1 MRLVVYA
8 DVLVTV
14 NLFVNY
20 ALLLCTSLI
29 LKCKIAGAR
38 LLLGAVVGSVYGLVI
53 FLPDLPMYVELPLR
67 LAASGLIVFASFGYK
82 GFRRF
87 LRCFLTFFAVAFAF
101 GGIMLTLWVTVA
113 PVGMIY
119 NNGAVY
125 FDIDLPVLAV
135 STVACFT
142 VVSLISKL
150 TARKAPANSVFIL
163 SIRYN
168 GKAVSGTAL
177 CDTGNS
183 LTEGFS
189 GFPVIIG
196 EYATLKEIMPQSI
209 ADYYKNPSEISQGEK
224 IRPVVCRTISGVGL
238 LPSFRPDEVELKSIN
253 RHIKT
258 NRVYIAVTENRLAG
272 GEFDF
277 ILNSEIFNG
286 ENEYEAD
293 KSYKFD
299 KKGAASLE
307 AKQHDSLCER
317 TGDTSCA
324 AFKGAGAGDHSA
336 NFGGERQRKGKAH
349 RSQFEA
355 CGVHSKKI

>member
-1 MRLVVYA
+1 MVVYA

-29 LKCKIAGAR
+29 LKCKIANTR
-38 LLLGAVVGSVYGLVI
+38 LLLGAIVGSLYGLVI
-53 FLPDLPMYVELPLR
+53 FLPDLPVYIELPLR
-67 LAASGLIVFASFGYK
+67 LAASGLIVLASFGYK
-82 GFRRF
+82 GLRRF
-87 LRCFLTFFAVAFAF
+87 LRCFFTFFAVAFAF
-101 GGIMLTLWVTVA
+101 GGIMLTLWVTIA
-113 PVGMIY
+113 PIGMIY

-150 TARKAPANSVFIL
+150 TVRKAPANSIFTL
-163 SIRYN
+163 SVRYN
-168 GKAVSGTAL
+168 GKEVSGAAL

-196 EYATLKEIMPQSI
+196 EYNTLKEILPQSV
-209 ADYYKNPSEISQGEK
+209 ADYYENPSEMSQSEK
-224 IRPVVCRTISGVGL
+224 IRPVVCRTVSGVGL
-238 LPSFRPDEVELKSIN
+238 LPSFRPDEIDVKSIN
-253 RHIKT
+253 KHIKT
-258 NRVYIAVTENRLAG
+258 DRAYIAVTKNHLGG

-293 KSYKFD
+293 NFD
-299 KKGAASLE
+299 KKSATSIE
-307 AKQHDSLCER
+307 ARQHDTLCKRTGGFTGTAVKGGR
-317 TGDTSCA
+317 TGDYRTNS
-324 AFKGAGAGDHSA
+324 
-336 NFGGERQRKGKAH
+336 
-349 RSQFEA
+349 
-355 CGVHSKKI
+355 